1 MSVYDNGTNKIVAN
15 YILNEL
21 MESEVLSLPQ
31 LLAKSTFPPFAVRE
45 ALKMLLETEKIEI
58 WVEPKT
64 GVEMYQRH
72 YSRLRDKILSQI
84 SRRSS

>member
-1 MSVYDNGTNKIVAN
+1 
-15 YILNEL
+15 
-21 MESEVLSLPQ
+21 
-31 LLAKSTFPPFAVRE
+31 
-45 ALKMLLETEKIEI
+45 LKMLLETEKIEI

-84 SRRSS
+84 SISRR